1 MKRLLSAMLC
11 LSLAL
16 GLTACGQPSAPA
28 QSEHNPPSPS
38 VTATVTPEPTPT
50 TEPTPDV
57 PPEPTESVP
66 PPSVTT
72 PEPSVEP
79 TPEPTPTWPVYY
91 FGTPL
96 EQTEPVEDTHFE
108 NAAYLGDSRTE
119 GLQLFGGLRQG
130 DYFWARGMSVFRV
143 DDPTFAT
150 FEIDGEKLTMIGVLS
165 KKQYDAVYIMVGV
178 NELGYSAESY
188 EKGLGEFMDKVL
200 AAQPEAVVY
209 LQILPPVNDEVA
221 AANGL
226 ASYINN
232 ANIARF
238 NEAIVR
244 VAREK
249 KVVLLDTAEV
259 YRDENGSLPAELASD
274 GCHFV
279 FGGYARWADYLRSHV
294 MDPQR
299 YHYNRSLD
307 PTPEPPAEP
316 SPEPSMEPSA
326 EPSAE
331 PSVEPSVEP
340 APEPSETPTPSGE
353 SSEEVTE
360 EV

>member
-1 MKRLLSAMLC
+1 MKRLLSAILC

-16 GLTACGQPSAPA
+16 GLTACGQPPAPT
-28 QSEHNPPSPS
+28 QSQHNTPSPS

-50 TEPTPDV
+50 PDVTPDV
-57 PPEPTESVP
+57 TPEPTASADDPVDN
-66 PPSVTT
+66 T
-72 PEPSVEP
+72 PEPPVEA

-96 EQTEPVEDTHFE
+96 EQTEPVEDSHFE
-108 NAAYLGDSRTE
+108 NAVFLGDSRTE

-150 FEIDGEKLTMIGVLS
+150 FEIDGEPLTMIGVLS

-188 EKGLGEFMDKVL
+188 EKGLGEFIDKVL

-209 LQILPPVNDEVA
+209 LQILPPVNETVA

-232 ANIARF
+232 TNIARF

-244 VAREK
+244 VAKEK

-279 FGGYARWADYLRSHV
+279 FGGYARWSDYLRSHV

-307 PTPEPPAEP
+307 PAPEPPAEP
-316 SPEPSMEPSA
+316 SPEPS
-326 EPSAE
+326 AE
-331 PSVEPSVEP
+331 PSVEPS
-340 APEPSETPTPSGE
+340 PEPSETPAPSE
-353 SSEEVTE
+353 EPSKEVTE